1 MPTLKQAIKKTLE
14 FERFITRGIW
24 SMRLD
29 DVSKKKSFLFR
40 FIRIILLAFRGFKED
55 FVGLRA
61 SALTYYSL
69 MSIVPILAMGFGVA
83 KGFGFDKYLERQIIE
98 NFKGQE
104 EVLNQAISFANSL
117 LERTGGG
124 LIAGIGVVILF
135 WSVMNVFSN
144 IEISFNA
151 IWQIDRGRSI
161 TRKFSDYLSL
171 MLVAPVLMI
180 AASSANVYLS
190 TQLNS
195 ISQQIELIGYISPYI
210 MFLFKLIP
218 YVIIWL
224 LFSVIYIVMP
234 NTKVSIVAGIIAG
247 IIAGSAFQVTQW
259 FYIDFQIGVSKYNA
273 IYGSFAALP
282 LFLIW
287 MRISWLIVLFGAELS
302 FAYQNV
308 QMYEFESE
316 TDNISH
322 RSRRVLSILILN
334 RIIKR
339 FTAGEE
345 PLTAT
350 ELAIDLKLPVRMVR
364 SLLNNLIKCRIV
376 SETYTD
382 DPKSRGFQ
390 PAQYI
395 DKFTIAYVI
404 DQLDNMGASLEPDTE
419 LMVRVKEIHDSFF
432 KNVNNLPENI
442 LVKDL

>member
-1 MPTLKQAIKKTLE
+1 
-14 FERFITRGIW
+14 
-24 SMRLD
+24 
-29 DVSKKKSFLFR
+29 
-40 FIRIILLAFRGFKED
+40 
-55 FVGLRA
+55 
-61 SALTYYSL
+61 
-69 MSIVPILAMGFGVA
+69 
-83 KGFGFDKYLERQIIE
+83 
-98 NFKGQE
+98 
-104 EVLNQAISFANSL
+104 
-117 LERTGGG
+117 
-124 LIAGIGVVILF
+124 
-135 WSVMNVFSN
+135 
-144 IEISFNA
+144 
-151 IWQIDRGRSI
+151 
-161 TRKFSDYLSL
+161 

-308 QMYEFESE
+308 KMYEFESE

-404 DQLDNMGASLEPDTE
+404 DQLDNMGASLEPNTE